1 MKKFTVVALSLAALL
16 AMTGCST
23 SDDSSGSGTDT
34 GGDTSQKTKYEG
46 TWKDSHG
53 FTLVINGTT
62 VQISANNAG
71 EGISLSLEG
80 AGNFAI
86 QGTKTIQ
93 PNNKTVDKITHTIV
107 TCNAEMTATT
117 ADAVTGM
124 NANNICGG
132 GWKINTA
139 KDVSA
144 CQMPGDSK
152 TICGDIQEGEKDIFY
167 LEKANK
173 LYSGDSDQGLDANGY
188 PEALETD
195 FMTKQ

>member
-1 MKKFTVVALSLAALL
+1 MKKFTAVALSLAALL
-16 AMTGCST
+16 AMTGCSI
-23 SDDSSGSGTDT
+23 SDDDSGSGTDT